1 MLTLGILLTFVTG
14 LFLIRYISDK
24 FTLSETIG
32 LAFPVGLGVQ
42 TLLMLLI
49 DAVGIRL
56 SALSVGIVSLAII
69 AATGALIA
77 LRVRKNPGFQIL
89 PELSVQPGQYN
100 LVWLLFVAL
109 IVYFEYMNFSK
120 CMYFPVYDKDS
131 IAVFDPLGFMIAR
144 EGCFGNLSFY
154 HSSASVHGPGSHI
167 TYTPML
173 HLSYAYVYLFGA
185 TTSKII
191 PGLLFLSF
199 LIAFYSITK
208 RIAGRTCAAIATFC
222 TMITPEM
229 IAFSSLS
236 ATNVMHMIFA
246 SLGIIYIAVWL
257 KRHERHDLYIGS
269 VLLAINLWMRTEGV
283 VFIGA
288 AFCMVAID
296 ALLRK
301 QYRTMIPVA
310 AAFLPALIWTAFMKL
325 NGLYAESIAITR
337 PFWDGEKAGTIYRYM
352 KLLYTNTTYYGWTFV
367 AFIPAIV
374 LNIIQA
380 VRKKDNFYLAGMI
393 LLAAFAYALVLYQID
408 YKWDSMHNV
417 LSYSA
422 KRFLFC
428 FVPCVWYYLFSQE
441 LVVKAGKWIDN
452 YLCWNEK
459 INFMKKNK

>member
-1 MLTLGILLTFVTG
+1 MIESLLSVVG
-14 LFLIRYISDK
+14 QRGVDA
-24 FTLSETIG
+24 
-32 LAFPVGLGVQ
+32 LAF
-42 TLLMLLI
+42 LLAFALTALMDSVFHDKLPH
-49 DAVGIRL
+49 DHGREFAVNG
-56 SALSVGIVSLAII
+56 ALSKGKARGSGLIFVLCIALVSLAFLPFKVEYVIYTI
-69 AATGALIA
+69 LLIA
-77 LRVRKNPGFQIL
+77 SMLSGYFDDAAETAWNEYKKGIIDFAIAIVAGVTYLNFNGCSVNFLQWSFTL
-89 PELSVQPGQYN
+89 PYAVY
-100 LVWLLFVAL
+100 LLL
-109 IVYFEYMNFSK
+109 IVILIWT
-120 CMYFPVYDKDS
+120 S
-131 IAVFDPLGFMIAR
+131 INVVNCTDGVDGL
-144 EGCFGNLSFY
+144 
-154 HSSASVHGPGSHI
+154 SASVAVVTIG
-167 TYTPML
+167 TY
-173 HLSYAYVYLFGA
+173 
-185 TTSKII
+185 
-191 PGLLFLSF
+191 
-199 LIAFYSITK
+199 
-208 RIAGRTCAAIATFC
+208 
-222 TMITPEM
+222 
-229 IAFSSLS
+229 
-236 ATNVMHMIFA
+236 
-246 SLGIIYIAVWL
+246 
-257 KRHERHDLYIGS
+257 
-269 VLLAINLWMRTEGV
+269 LLAYKTELGAYATAGV

-352 KLLYTNTTYYGWTFV
+352 KLLYTNTTYYGWTFA